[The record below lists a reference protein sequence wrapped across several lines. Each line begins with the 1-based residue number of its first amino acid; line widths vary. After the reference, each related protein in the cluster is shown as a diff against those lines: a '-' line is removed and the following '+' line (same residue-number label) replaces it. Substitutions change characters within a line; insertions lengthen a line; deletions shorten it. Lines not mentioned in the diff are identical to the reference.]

1 MVFQVLSA
9 RTTLRC
15 VVPLLLVP
23 FLFLTLFGQQQQQQA
38 KPKLN
43 IAVLDFDARSGIKP
57 EEAASLSDIFQG
69 ELVQAGLF
77 TVVDRNRI
85 KAILN
90 EQGFQQSEACSQV
103 ECIVQVGNILKV
115 ERMFAG
121 TIGKVGQ
128 RFTINIQMIDVRT
141 AQIVSSVPRQHE
153 GDIED
158 LASEIIP
165 EIASEMIKLLTIQK
179 VATQVK
185 TTGGGTNWL
194 LWAGGAVLVGGG
206 VAAAILVSKKD
217 EPAKPVALPNAPAF
231 PN

>member
-23 FLFLTLFGQQQQQQA
+23 FLFLTVFGQQQQKQA

-43 IAVLDFDARSGIKP
+43 IAVLDFDARAGIKP

-69 ELVQAGLF
+69 VMVQAGLF

-90 EQGFQQSEACSQV
+90 EQGFQQSEACSQL

-121 TIGKVGQ
+121 TIGMVGK
-128 RFTINIQMIDVRT
+128 RYTINIQMIDVAT
-141 AQIVSSVPRQHE
+141 AQIVSSIPRQHE

-165 EIASEMIKLLTIQK
+165 EVANEMIKALTGQK
-179 VATQVK
+179 VSTQV
-185 TTGGGTNWL
+185 TSTGGGSNWL
-194 LWAGGAVLVGGG
+194 LWVGGGVLVAGGAV
-206 VAAAILVSKKD
+206 AAIMLTKK
-217 EPAKPVALPNAPAF
+217 EAAAKPVALPNAPTF